1 MNMQLA
7 ILTNDIQAWLS
18 TRTHDMEGFAIEVA
32 DNLFI
37 YFLLY
42 GDPIWTLNYD
52 IDGSASSDSDRNTAA
67 QAHLLSQQSHS
78 TIFSSLMAAVN
89 LKPGQLSNAVDA
101 DSSF

>member
-1 MNMQLA
+1 
-7 ILTNDIQAWLS
+7 
-18 TRTHDMEGFAIEVA
+18 MEGFAIEVA

-67 QAHLLSQQSHS
+67 QAHLLSQ
-78 TIFSSLMAAVN
+78 
-89 LKPGQLSNAVDA
+89 
-101 DSSF
+101 